1 MPGETILLIGA
12 SGQIGAELTM
22 LLRSQYGNSNVV
34 AADIKIPVGELAES
48 GPFEELNVLDR
59 NRIAELADK
68 YKLTQIYNMAAMLS
82 ATGEKFPQKAWQL
95 NMDGLINTLE
105 VAREKG
111 IKKMYWPSSIAAFG
125 PTTPKT
131 DTPQITIMEPNT
143 IYGISKQAGERWCEW
158 YFLKYGLDVRSIR
171 YPGIIS
177 YKTEPGGG
185 TTDYAVDIY
194 FKAKQTGKYT
204 CYIAE
209 NTLLPM
215 MYMPDAI
222 KATVQLMDAP
232 ADTIKVRSSYNLAA
246 MTFSPKMVGEAIK
259 KHIPDFE
266 LTYDVD
272 FRQKIAETW
281 PGSIDDS
288 AARADWGWQ
297 HEYDLDKMTADM
309 LKHIK

>member
-34 AADIKIPVGELAES
+34 AADIKMPVGELADS

-158 YFLKYGLDVRSIR
+158 YFLKHGLDVRSIR